1 MWFAEF
7 AAGKIGRL
15 DPETGVTKELTLPG
29 AEPAPYAIG
38 QDKDGIWYGSGMMD
52 TVGRIDPDTLKVTE
66 YPVPEMGNGMREIN
80 NDTKGRMWFASP
92 GDNFVGYMYLAK

>member
-1 MWFAEF
+1 MDSHGIVWFAEF

-15 DPETGVTKELTLPG
+15 DPETGTTKEIQLPG

-52 TVGRIDPDTLKVTE
+52 TVGRIDPVQHA
-66 YPVPEMGNGMREIN
+66 VSEI
-80 NDTKGRMWFASP
+80 
-92 GDNFVGYMYLAK
+92 GD